1 MGHKLDQ
8 DSDEGY
14 EEGHADGVA
23 GVTDESFPDT
33 LQSVAG
39 NVMNAGS
46 LNFPKLLE
54 DVVSNDVDPE
64 ECMQKQ
70 KLEQIVVHTF
80 YLILDHFIQPLIHGI
95 IHVVPFRDLTPFVFS
110 VTYYHDM
117 NTCLRPIFTVTLV

>member
-8 DSDEGY
+8 DSDDGY

-23 GVTDESFPDT
+23 GVTDEPFPDT

-39 NVMNAGS
+39 NVMYAGG

-54 DVVSNDVDPE
+54 DVVGNDVHPE

-70 KLEQIVVHTF
+70 KLKKINKLGF
-80 YLILDHFIQPLIHGI
+80 
-95 IHVVPFRDLTPFVFS
+95 HVNN
-110 VTYYHDM
+110 TY
-117 NTCLRPIFTVTLV
+117 NI